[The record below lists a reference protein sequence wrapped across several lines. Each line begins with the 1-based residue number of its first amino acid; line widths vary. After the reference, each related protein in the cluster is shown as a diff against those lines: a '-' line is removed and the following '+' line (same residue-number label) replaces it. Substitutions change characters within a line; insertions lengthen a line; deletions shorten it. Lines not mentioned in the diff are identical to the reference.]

1 VPEKKRSDA
10 MAKKMSDRTCHCGY
24 RKGDPAIQEEPE
36 YGFFGWILLSL
47 FGITPRPHHISFR
60 CMYCRQE
67 LGTSTNPK
75 LLARRSMPD
84 KPHAATP
91 APATTAAT
99 TTAVAPP
106 PPAPPPAVATAA
118 AKPSA

>member
-1 VPEKKRSDA
+1 
-10 MAKKMSDRTCHCGY
+10 MARKLSDRTCHCGY

-36 YGFFGWILLSL
+36 YGFLGWILLSL

-60 CMYCRQE
+60 CMYCRAE

-75 LLARRSMPD
+75 LLARRSTPNR
-84 KPHAATP
+84 PQPATP
-91 APATTAAT
+91 PPATTAAAT
-99 TTAVAPP
+99 PP
-106 PPAPPPAVATAA
+106 PQTPAVTTEA